1 MVISTPFFHL
11 SIVMKVA
18 QAATNTNKFDALKWV
33 VAIFLFALL
42 VLGNAYYGSIALPVR
57 VTIMIVVGI
66 VALLIML
73 STRKGHVAWQFTKEA
88 RTELRK
94 VVWPSRQ
101 ETIQSTL
108 AVLILVSIL
117 SIILWMMDS
126 VWLWLIT
133 LITG

>member
-1 MVISTPFFHL
+1 MVTSSPFFHL

-18 QAATNTNKFDALKWV
+18 QAGTNTNKFDALKWV
-33 VAIFLFALL
+33 VAIFLLALL

-73 STRKGHVAWQFTKEA
+73 STKKGHVAWQFAKEA

-94 VVWPSRQ
+94 VVWPNKQ
-101 ETIQSTL
+101 ETLQTTAMI
-108 AVLILVSIL
+108 AVLVIVAAL
-117 SIILWMMDS
+117 ILWGIDS
-126 VWLWLIT
+126 LYAYI
-133 LITG
+133 ISAIIA